1 VVTAVLGLL
10 PKQLGLKGEDVI
22 EHPID
27 APALE
32 PVIGDDAGVLEVAAQ
47 RSPERAVD
55 AHLAAHLGLLEQL
68 QAPVECE
75 LPRLMGREVHS
86 VPSTSMRPASVRRT
100 WTGFSGGSAYPSL
113 G

>member
-1 VVTAVLGLL
+1 MAAVLRLL
-10 PKQLGLKGEDVI
+10 PQQLGLKGKDVI

-32 PVIGDDAGVLEVAAQ
+32 PVIGDDAGVLEVAAE

-55 AHLAAHLGLLEQL
+55 ARLAADLGLLEQL
-68 QAPVECE
+68 QAPIERE

-86 VPSTSMRPASVRRT
+86 VPSTSMRPA
-100 WTGFSGGSAYPSL
+100 
-113 G
+113 